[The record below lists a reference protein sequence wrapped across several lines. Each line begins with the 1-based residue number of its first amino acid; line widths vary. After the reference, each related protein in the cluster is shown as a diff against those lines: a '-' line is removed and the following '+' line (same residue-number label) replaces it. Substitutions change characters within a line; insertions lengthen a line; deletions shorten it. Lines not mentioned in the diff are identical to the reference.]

1 MYRLMMLTVAGMILM
16 GTAHAQPEFDDTPP
30 AVREWGFRPFE
41 DDVSMTNPPAFS
53 WRQQDG
59 ARSYV
64 LQIARDEGFTD
75 VLYEAD
81 EIDLFVHCPPVT
93 LPVAEHLYWRVAFV
107 GEEEQSEW
115 SQVRAFTIDE
125 EAVDFPMPGREE
137 LLSRV
142 PDEHPRLFVR
152 PEQLPELRELAQGD
166 LSELYE
172 GLVSRCE
179 RIMEDPPPTEEPQ
192 RYPEDIERGSDEW
205 RSIWW
210 GNRTYTIELLDSAA
224 TLGFTRL
231 LDGNEDYGQM
241 ARELLMA
248 AAEWDPVGATG
259 YRYNDE
265 AGMPYNY
272 YFSRTYSYIYD
283 LLTEEEREKCREIM
297 QVRGE
302 EMYNH
307 LYPRHLRSPYA
318 SHSNRAWHFLGEVA
332 IAFLG
337 EVEGADD
344 WLWFAT
350 NVFFN
355 AYPVW
360 SDDDGGWH
368 EGASYW
374 AGYLNRFTW
383 WADVQRVALGIDA
396 FKKPYFSNAGYFAIY
411 AMPPNVPQG
420 GFGGLSERRSA
431 ENNRGIMTILANQA
445 QNGYWMDYVER
456 IGGPSPTGGYVGFI
470 RGALPEV
477 ERRSISELPPSRVFR
492 GTGLAYMHTDLTD
505 SRNDVQISFKSS
517 PFGTQSHGSEAQNA
531 FLLYA
536 YGEQLLIQTGRRD
549 HWGSTHHREWMWCTR
564 SVNSITVSGQSQMRG
579 SAEALGEIIAFDSSE
594 GFDYVAGEA
603 AEAYPDGLVD
613 QFTRHILFAKP
624 DLIIIL
630 DELETPEPETF
641 DWWLHSPEEMQI
653 NGQGD
658 IRVEVGNAGA
668 HVNMVA
674 PEGLVL
680 SQTDQFDPPPR
691 ERVQLTQ
698 YHLTAETTEPSTTM
712 RFVTVIR
719 PHREGEVPPTAAE
732 AEITDDYYAVRAE
745 VDDGEVIALWRL
757 GVGETSAM
765 GLTTDGDV
773 AAMRVSGDGEPGAY
787 MVSGGARV
795 EFDDR

>member
-1 MYRLMMLTVAGMILM
+1 MPRLLLVAAAVITMCSG
-16 GTAHAQPEFDDTPP
+16 GFAQPAFDDTPP
-30 AVREWGFRPFE
+30 APREWGFRPFVDE
-41 DDVSMTNPPAFS
+41 VSMTNPPGFS
-53 WRQQDG
+53 WRQQSG
-59 ARSYV
+59 AQSYL
-64 LQIARDEGFTD
+64 LQIARDEAFAD
-75 VLYEAD
+75 VVYEAD
-81 EIDLFVHCPPVT
+81 EIDLFVHCPTVT
-93 LPVAEHLYWRVAFV
+93 LPVSELLHWRVAFV
-107 GEEEQSEW
+107 GEEGRSQW
-115 SQVRAFTIDE
+115 SQVRTFTIDE

-152 PEQLPELRELAQGD
+152 PEQLPELRALAQGD

-172 GLVSRCE
+172 GLVRQCE
-179 RIMEDPPPTEEPQ
+179 RIMENPPPTEEPEK
-192 RYPEDIERGSDEW
+192 YPEGMQRGSDEW

-210 GNRTYTIELLDSAA
+210 GNRTYTIALLDSAA
-224 TLGFTRL
+224 TLGFTWL
-231 LDGNEDYGQM
+231 LDGNEDYGQK

-272 YFSRTYSYIYD
+272 YFSRTYSYVYD
-283 LLTEEEREKCREIM
+283 LLTEEEREQCREVM
-297 QVRGE
+297 QVRGD

-307 LYPRHLRSPYA
+307 LYPRHLRSPYG

-332 IAFLG
+332 IAFMG
-337 EVEGADD
+337 EVEGTED

-374 AGYLNRFTW
+374 ASYLNRFTW

-396 FKKPYFSNAGYFAIY
+396 FNMPFFSNAGDFAIY
-411 AMPPNVPQG
+411 CMPPNVPRG
-420 GFGGLSERRSA
+420 GFGDLAGRRTASH
-431 ENNRGIMTILANQA
+431 NRSIMTIFAAQA
-445 QNGYWMDYVER
+445 QNEYWMDYVER
-456 IGGPSPTGGYVGFI
+456 AGGPSYTGGYIGFI

-477 ERRSISELPPSRVFR
+477 ERRCISELPSSKAFW
-492 GTGLAYMHTDLTD
+492 GTGLAYLHTDITD
-505 SRNDVQISFKSS
+505 SRNDVQVSFKSS
-517 PFGTQSHGSEAQNA
+517 PFGSQSHGYEAQNA

-536 YGEQLLIQTGRRD
+536 YGEPLFIRTGQRD
-549 HWGSTHHREWMWCTR
+549 SHGSTHHREWMWSTR
-564 SVNSITVSGQSQMRG
+564 SVNSITISGQDQIRHN
-579 SAEALGEIIAFDSSE
+579 AAATGEIIAFETSDD
-594 GFDYVAGEA
+594 FDYVAGEA
-603 AEAYPDGLVD
+603 ASAYPEGLVD

-624 DLIIIL
+624 DVVIIL
-630 DELETPEPETF
+630 DELRTPEPQTF
-641 DWWLHSPEEMQI
+641 DWWLHSPEEMQL
-653 NGQGD
+653 NGQND
-658 IRVEVGNAGA
+658 IRAAVGSAGA

-691 ERVQLTQ
+691 ERIQLTQ
-698 YHLTAETTEPSTTM
+698 WHMTAQTTEPATTM

-719 PHREGEVPPTAAE
+719 PHREGEEPPTAAE
-732 AEITDDYYAVRAE
+732 TEITDDYYAVRAE

-757 GVGETSAM
+757 GVGEVSAM

-773 AAMRVSGDGEPGAY
+773 AAMRVGGDGEPGGY
-787 MVSGGARV
+787 MVRGGTSVQFNGR
-795 EFDDR
+795 